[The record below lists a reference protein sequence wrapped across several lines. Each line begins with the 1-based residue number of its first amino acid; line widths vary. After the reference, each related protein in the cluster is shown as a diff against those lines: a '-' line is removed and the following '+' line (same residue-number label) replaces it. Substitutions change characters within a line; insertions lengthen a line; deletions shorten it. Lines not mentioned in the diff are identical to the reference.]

1 MWQFN
6 ELRCASTW
14 LLNKGWFS
22 SRLLLYVCSTRSVDW
37 RDAAWN
43 CRLGMPAIPAQSPP
57 YLIFVPPP
65 CLRLRAAAR
74 EMRRQLSCSRSLTL
88 SLGIINISFPPSS
101 SHCSL
106 TWFLLMLDL
115 RREFEWVRK
124 PDAVCI
130 TCIYRVTHS
139 YVHGLCFLFRL
150 MWVVQL
156 FWQGTFFFNL
166 GFSKKDLLKFYDWM
180 SNTVVRRLIFTNLLK
195 GKANNVYPTSV

>member
-22 SRLLLYVCSTRSVDW
+22 SRLLLYVCSTLSVERW
-37 RDAAWN
+37 DAAWN
-43 CRLGMPAIPAQSPP
+43 CRLGMPAIPAGLHPTSS
-57 YLIFVPPP
+57 L
-65 CLRLRAAAR
+65 CLRLRTAAR
-74 EMRRQLSCSRSLTL
+74 EMRSQLSCSRSLTL

-106 TWFLLMLDL
+106 TWVLLVLDL

-130 TCIYRVTHS
+130 PWTCTESLIHMSMCCVFFSDLY
-139 YVHGLCFLFRL
+139 GLCSYFCKVPF
-150 MWVVQL
+150 
-156 FWQGTFFFNL
+156 FFFNL
-166 GFSKKDLLKFYDWM
+166 GFPKKDLLKFYDWI
-180 SNTVVRRLIFTNLLK
+180 SNTVVRRLIFTNLPK
-195 GKANNVYPTSV
+195 GKANNVYLTSV

>member
-22 SRLLLYVCSTRSVDW
+22 SRLLLYVCSTRSVEW
-37 RDAAWN
+37 WDAVWH
-43 CRLGMPAIPAQSPP
+43 CRLGMPAIPSRSPP
-57 YLIFVPPP
+57 YPNFVPPP
-65 CLRLRAAAR
+65 PPTAAR

-88 SLGIINISFPPSS
+88 CLGIINISFPPSS

-106 TWFLLMLDL
+106 TWVFLMLDL

-124 PDAVCI
+124 PEAVCI
-130 TCIYRVTHS
+130 TWTYTESLIHMSMGCVFFSDLY
-139 YVHGLCFLFRL
+139 GLCSYFCKAP
-150 MWVVQL
+150 
-156 FWQGTFFFNL
+156 FFFNL
-166 GFSKKDLLKFYDWM
+166 GFPKKDLLKFYDWI
-180 SNTVVRRLIFTNLLK
+180 SNTVARRLIFTNLPK